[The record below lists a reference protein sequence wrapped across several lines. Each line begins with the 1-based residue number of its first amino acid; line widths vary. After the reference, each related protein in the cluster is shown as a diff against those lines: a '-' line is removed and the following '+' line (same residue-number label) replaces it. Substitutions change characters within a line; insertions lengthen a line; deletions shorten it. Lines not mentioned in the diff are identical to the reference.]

1 VSCRRSWHRDRR
13 ERTILARERVVTL
26 ARRAHCASGRST
38 GRAIFD
44 TPRGFVVESLEFF
57 RFPIFRPLRHRLTLI
72 FPLRFRSI
80 PINNIILAA

>member
-1 VSCRRSWHRDRR
+1 
-13 ERTILARERVVTL
+13 VTL
-26 ARRAHCASGRST
+26 ARRAHCASGRSS

-57 RFPIFRPLRHRLTLI
+57 RFPYFSSPPPYRLTLI
-72 FPLRFRSI
+72 FPFRFRSI